1 MEISGDVPRYKYE
14 QAADVI
20 EARIESGE
28 WPVRLP
34 GEIELSRDL
43 GVGRNT
49 LRHALRLLADRG
61 VVKIL
66 PGVAV
71 YVVKSADRDS
81 DS

>member
-1 MEISGDVPRYKYE
+1 
-14 QAADVI
+14 
-20 EARIESGE
+20 
-28 WPVRLP
+28 LP